1 MSLRRTPVSL
11 FLLTTGLLFAVTF
24 SLFVFAERESLLTQ
38 PEPYIESLKR
48 TGSASHL
55 IAMATWKHF
64 LARDPLCRGAEALVI
79 GSSRVGE
86 VDDTVVGT
94 SVCNLFIDGLSA
106 TGFTRVADDLPP
118 PAPGRHPVMYVAID
132 HFWLWDKDEYDEV
145 DLALL
150 ARSRTLWKVWAVIR
164 TLGFF
169 NMSSLRETVR
179 RFRDEGSGN
188 LYYPD
193 GHLTHPRYHAR
204 KRAGIHADL
213 SRAAIEDI
221 VSASFKGRRVREA
234 HLRAF
239 ETGVRHLAEKGYAVR
254 VYWNPVP
261 APYIASAR
269 RHFPELFQEPIAI
282 VDRLAT
288 TLPLDRYLAGDQTL
302 DSSRLGCTEWD
313 YYDPS
318 HVDADCLRRLYR
330 TAFREVTATPTTR
343 VGADGDATTRRT
355 NP

>member
-11 FLLTTGLLFAVTF
+11 FLLTTGVLFAVTF
-24 SLFVFAERESLLTQ
+24 SFFVVAERESFLTQ
-38 PEPYIESLKR
+38 PESYIESLKR
-48 TGSASHL
+48 TGTASHL
-55 IAMATWKHF
+55 IAMGTWKHF
-64 LARDPLCRGAEALVI
+64 LARDPLCREAEALVI

-86 VDDTVVGT
+86 VDGTVVGT
-94 SVCNLFIDGLSA
+94 SVCNLFVDGLSA
-106 TGFTRVADDLPP
+106 PGFARMTDDLPP
-118 PAPGRHPVMYVAID
+118 ATPGRHPVMYVAID

-179 RFRDEGSGN
+179 RYRDEGSGN

-193 GHLTHPRYHAR
+193 GHLSHPRYHAR

-213 SRAAIEDI
+213 SRAAIEDS
-221 VSASFKGRRVREA
+221 VSATFNGRRVREA

-239 ETGVRHLAEKGYAVR
+239 EAGVRHLADKGYAVR
-254 VYWNPVP
+254 VYWNPLP
-261 APYIASAR
+261 APYVASSR
-269 RHFPELFQEPIAI
+269 RHFPELFQEPIEI

-288 TLPLDRYLAGDQTL
+288 TLPLERYLAGEQTL
-302 DSSRLGCTEWD
+302 DSSRLGCTEKD

-330 TAFREVTATPTTR
+330 TAFGDVTPTAR
-343 VGADGDATTRRT
+343 VGADDDATTRRT
-355 NP
+355 K